1 MTNEELIKLAEK
13 ARENSKCKYTK
24 YSVGAALYTKSGKV
38 YIGCN
43 IEHSISGLASCAERV
58 AFMKAISEGESEF
71 EKIAVVGGYAGK
83 PREPMLIP
91 CMVCVQYML
100 DFVDDIKVVC
110 YIDDKLEELH
120 LTDPR
125 LLSLNVN
132 RKVKMKKFDR
142 KEDITITEN

>member
-1 MTNEELIKLAEK
+1 MTNEELILMAEG
-13 ARENSKCKYTK
+13 ARKYSKCKYTK
-24 YSVGAALYTKSGKV
+24 YSVGAALLTSSGKV
-38 YIGCN
+38 YTGCN

-58 AFMKAISEGESEF
+58 AFMKAVSEGENSF
-71 EKIAVVGGYAGK
+71 EKIAVVGGK
-83 PREPMLIP
+83 RDEEKDTMLIP

-110 YIDDKLEELH
+110 YIDSKIEEMH

-132 RKVKMKKFDR
+132 RKIKMKKFDR
-142 KEDITITEN
+142 IENNK

>member
-1 MTNEELIKLAEK
+1 MTNEELIKIAED
-13 ARENSKCKYTK
+13 ARKYSRCKYTK
-24 YSVGAALYTKSGKV
+24 YSVGAALVGKSGKI
-38 YIGCN
+38 YTGCN

-71 EKIAVVGGYAGK
+71 EKIAVVGGYEWK
-83 PREPMLIP
+83 NSEPMLIP

-110 YIDDKLEELH
+110 YIDDKIEEMH

-132 RKVKMKKFDR
+132 RKVKMKKFDK
-142 KEDITITEN
+142 KENDK

>member
-1 MTNEELIKLAEK
+1 MTNEELILMAEN
-13 ARENSKCKYTK
+13 ARKYSKCKYTK
-24 YSVGAALYTKSGKV
+24 YSVGAALLTSSGKV
-38 YIGCN
+38 YTGCN

-58 AFMKAISEGESEF
+58 AFMKAISEGEKSF
-71 EKIAVVGGYAGK
+71 EKIAVVGGHK
-83 PREPMLIP
+83 DQDREAMLIP

-110 YIDDKLEELH
+110 YIDSKIEELH

-142 KEDITITEN
+142 GEINK

>member
-1 MTNEELIKLAEK
+1 MTNEELMLKAEE
-13 ARENSKCKYTK
+13 ARNHSKCKYTK
-24 YSVGAALYTKSGKV
+24 YSVGAALLASSGKV
-38 YIGCN
+38 YTGCN

-58 AFMKAISEGESEF
+58 AFMKAVSEGESSF
-71 EKIAVVGGYAGK
+71 EKIAVVGGYKDQDKEA
-83 PREPMLIP
+83 MLIP

-100 DFVDDIKVVC
+100 DFVDDIKVLC
-110 YIDDKLEELH
+110 YIDSKLEELH

-142 KEDITITEN
+142 EKNNN

>member
-1 MTNEELIKLAEK
+1 MTNEELIKIAEETRK
-13 ARENSKCKYTK
+13 YSRCKYTK
-24 YSVGAALYTKSGKV
+24 YSVGAALVGKSGKI
-38 YIGCN
+38 YTGCN

-58 AFMKAISEGESEF
+58 AFMKAISEGETEF
-71 EKIAVVGGYAGK
+71 EKIAVVGGYEWK
-83 PREPMLIP
+83 DSESMLIP

-100 DFVDDIKVVC
+100 DFVDDIAVVC
-110 YIDDKLEELH
+110 YIDGKIEEVH

-142 KEDITITEN
+142 KENNK

>member
-1 MTNEELIKLAEK
+1 MTNEELILMAEN
-13 ARENSKCKYTK
+13 ARQNSKCKYTN
-24 YSVGAALYTKSGKV
+24 YSVGAALLTSSGKV
-38 YIGCN
+38 YTGCN

-58 AFMKAISEGESEF
+58 AFMKAVSEGEDSF
-71 EKIAVVGGYAGK
+71 EKIAVVGGYKDQKRAS
-83 PREPMLIP
+83 MLIP

-110 YIDDKLEELH
+110 YIDSKIEELH

-132 RKVKMKKFDR
+132 RKVRMKKIDR
-142 KEDITITEN
+142 GEIKE

>member
-1 MTNEELIKLAEK
+1 MTNEELIFKAEQ
-13 ARENSKCKYTK
+13 ARKYSKCKYTK
-24 YSVGAALYTKSGKV
+24 YSVGAALLTSSGKV
-38 YIGCN
+38 YTGCN

-58 AFMKAISEGESEF
+58 AFMKAVSEGEDSF
-71 EKIAVVGGYAGK
+71 EKIAVVGGYQNQDKEA
-83 PREPMLIP
+83 MLIP

-110 YIDDKLEELH
+110 YIDSKIEELH

-142 KEDITITEN
+142 KENKQ

>member
-1 MTNEELIKLAEK
+1 MTNEELIKIAK
-13 ARENSKCKYTK
+13 DTRKYSRCKYTK
-24 YSVGAALYTKSGKV
+24 YSVGAALVGKSGKI
-38 YIGCN
+38 YTGCN

-58 AFMKAISEGESEF
+58 AFMKAISEGEMEF
-71 EKIAVVGGYAGK
+71 EKIAVVGGHDGK
-83 PREPMLIP
+83 ECEPMLIP

-110 YIDDKLEELH
+110 YIDSKIEEMH

-132 RKVKMKKFDR
+132 RKVKMKKFDK
-142 KEDITITEN
+142 KEIE

>member
-1 MTNEELIKLAEK
+1 MTNEELIAKAEESRK
-13 ARENSKCKYTK
+13 NSKCKYTK
-24 YSVGAALYTKSGKV
+24 YSVGSALLTSSGKI
-38 YIGCN
+38 YTGCN

-58 AFMKAISEGESEF
+58 AFMKAISEGETSF
-71 EKIAVVGGYAGK
+71 EKIAVVGGYEGK
-83 PREPMLIP
+83 NSDEMLIP

-100 DFVDDIKVVC
+100 DFVDDIIVVC
-110 YIDDKLEELH
+110 YIDKKIEEVH

-142 KEDITITEN
+142 KDK

>member
-1 MTNEELIKLAEK
+1 MTNEELIKIAEK

-24 YSVGAALYTKSGKV
+24 YSVGAALLTKSGNV
-38 YIGCN
+38 YKGCN

-71 EKIAVVGGYAGK
+71 EKIAVVGGYEGK
-83 PREPMLIP
+83 EREAMLIP

-100 DFVDDIKVVC
+100 DFVNDIKVVC
-110 YIDDKLEELH
+110 YIDNKIEEVY

-142 KEDITITEN
+142 KEELK